1 VPIYHYKAATA
12 SGEVLEGEMESTSQE
27 GVIRQLQA
35 QGHIPIRAEVQDPR
49 RPAARSRLRL
59 LQRPPGAREVQLFTT
74 ELATLLQ
81 AGLALDKAL
90 EMLESLAAPG
100 PFREM
105 IADLYRQVRGGGDLS
120 AALSRWNRLFSPF
133 YINLVRAGEASGA
146 LAVVMTTLARFL
158 ERARVLHDSLVVA
171 LIYPVILLVSALFAL
186 SIILGVVVPEI
197 SLMFEDAG
205 QRLPWYTRV
214 VVALGGFMEQYWW
227 LLLAVIVSVAAGVRQ
242 FAARVSGRQRLDAL
256 VLDIPLLGTLIRQ
269 LEAARFSRSLG
280 TMLGNGVPLLEAIT
294 ISKDI
299 ASNRVIALAL
309 NRIATAIHEGEGL
322 ATPLQREAV
331 LPDLA
336 LKLIHV
342 GEQSGQLESML
353 LKVADIYEHEVET
366 AIKRLIAI
374 LGPLLI
380 LLLAAIIAGIMVS
393 VIIPILNLNDL
404 AF

>member
-1 VPIYHYKAATA
+1 MPIYHYKAATA

-171 LIYPVILLVSALFAL
+171 LIYPVILLVSALMAL